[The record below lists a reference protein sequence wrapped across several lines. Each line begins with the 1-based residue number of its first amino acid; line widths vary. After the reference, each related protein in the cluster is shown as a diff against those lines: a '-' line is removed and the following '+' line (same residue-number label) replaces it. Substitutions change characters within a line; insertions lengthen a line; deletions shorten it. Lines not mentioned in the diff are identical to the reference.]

1 MGEVWRCMDAMVI
14 EAGNGV
20 VTVYFGRYDARR
32 LQFAWSAPVK
42 RYRVSFY
49 QASHSNDAPT
59 EIAADLVASIAD
71 GVAPVLTFGR
81 YHYKLN
87 ITRMAPG
94 CYKGEVKRYGE
105 DDLPHAGTLDGDYER
120 ELELEHHEKTI
131 ERNYFLFFQNR
142 KLLVWQENRRA
153 CSASLLARYLTQ
165 ALGETVSF
173 GPVMTPEVTRE
184 LLLGSYQPKAIQ
196 FAVAR
201 PMNPDMFLDAG
212 ETDRILRIIAGLDG
226 LSGTFRISA
235 NAPGI
240 KGRLL
245 NAARALELGSSLIA
259 SGQAHMVRLE
269 MHNLDH
275 PIDLIADRLKGNIDV
290 EMAGRYPAKHSVYS
304 QLQAAKD
311 RVEPILQE
319 MFG

>member
-1 MGEVWRCMDAMVI
+1 MGAEAI
-14 EAGNGV
+14 GAGNGV
-20 VTVYFGRYDARR
+20 VTGFLRRYDAGA
-32 LQFAWSAPVK
+32 FSNCMEPAPVK

-49 QASHSNDAPT
+49 QASHSNDVTP
-59 EIAADLVASIAD
+59 ELAADLLAPIAD
-71 GVAPVLTFGR
+71 GDAPVLTFGR
-81 YHYKLN
+81 YHYKLVL
-87 ITRMAPG
+87 TRVAAG

-105 DDLPHAGTLDGDYER
+105 DDLPHAGTLDGDER
-120 ELELEHHEKTI
+120 ELELEDFEKTI
-131 ERNYFLFFQNR
+131 ERNYFLFFQGR

-153 CSASLLARYLTQ
+153 SSASLLGRYLTQ
-165 ALGETVSF
+165 ALGQTISF
-173 GPVMTPEVTRE
+173 APVMTPEVTRE
-184 LLLGSYQPKAIQ
+184 FLLGTYKPKAIQ

-245 NAARALELGSSLIA
+245 NAARALELGNSLIS

-269 MHNLDH
+269 MHDLDH
-275 PIDLIADRLKGNIDV
+275 PIDLIADRLKDNIEV
-290 EMAGRYPAKHSVYS
+290 EMAGRYPHPPSVYS

-311 RVEPILQE
+311 RMEVLLREV
-319 MFG
+319 FGQ